1 MTRRIAQGLYGLFV
15 ALALAW
21 TGLVIWSLPAPTH
34 PWSKFEARPKAPTAA
49 AASLTPPRW
58 VGVTGSVRLVTIAG
72 PCQGGSTCLVTPYGT
87 VGVGPLPTAAVGSTA
102 EFGPALPAQ
111 SATIWQVPVQ
121 MNEWRAVASA
131 PTALANVTLPDHG
144 QTVAAGSVR
153 LLRATGPWLVALAY
167 SLHHRVVAVEAIN
180 LVGGHAL
187 VLATLPATR
196 LQAVAVGSGRVM
208 VNDGFVLRL
217 YTLPANAQGAPS
229 LAVLPLTDQAAVA
242 ESVAQGYDAPG
253 ASLPGLRQSPPPA
266 PGLVPYV
273 LGTWLL
279 PFRAPRGW
287 MMVPPE
293 TVGTV
298 TIVKLVNPRAPSEWV
313 ELREDP
319 DLTLTEA
326 IEGQGSAAG
335 IGLPTRPSTRIA
347 WISDVVLAFS
357 TPARTA
363 HTTINGVLYPSP
375 TAGTIELEVSL
386 PAREKPLAT
395 AILNSVGLPY

>member
-1 MTRRIAQGLYGLFV
+1 M
-15 ALALAW
+15 
-21 TGLVIWSLPAPTH
+21 
-34 PWSKFEARPKAPTAA
+34 A
-49 AASLTPPRW
+49 AASVAPPRW
-58 VGVTGSVRLVTIAG
+58 VGVSGSVRVITMAG
-72 PCQGGSTCLVTPYGT
+72 PCGGGGTCLVTPYGT
-87 VGVGPLPTAAVGSTA
+87 VGVGPLPTVAVGSTA
-102 EFGPALPAQ
+102 AFGPSIPAQ

-121 MNEWRAVASA
+121 MNEWRAVASP
-131 PTALANVTLPDHG
+131 PTELADVSLPDHG
-144 QTVAAGSVR
+144 QTVTADRVQ

-167 SLHHRVVAVEAIN
+167 SPHHRVVAVEAIN

-187 VLATLPATR
+187 VLLTVPTDR

-217 YTLPANAQGAPS
+217 YTLPANTQGSPS
-229 LAVLPLTDQAAVA
+229 LAILPRTEQAAVA
-242 ESVAQGYDAPG
+242 QSVVQGYDAPG
-253 ASLPGLRQSPPPA
+253 ANLPGLRRAPPPA
-266 PGLVPYV
+266 SGLIPYV

-319 DLTLTEA
+319 QLTLTEA

-335 IGLPTRPSTRIA
+335 IGLPTRPNTRIA

-357 TPARTA
+357 TPARKA
-363 HTTINGVLYPSP
+363 HATINGVLYPSP

-386 PAREKPLAT
+386 PARDKPLAT